1 MVIETLYPF
10 EIVAYISY
18 CNMEPVVQL
27 DIQLPSQIYGLFSFL
42 VRVLIDFYLHLLFLY
57 LYFR

>member
-27 DIQLPSQIYGLFSFL
+27 DIQLPSTVLWLIFISSPSFN
-42 VRVLIDFYLHLLFLY
+42 
-57 LYFR
+57 